1 MGKLKLVWQVRVAV
15 LASESRVCAS
25 VLRVPVAEGCL
36 DDLGEM
42 GEWACWATDPGVPV
56 LF

>member
-15 LASESRVCAS
+15 LVSESRVRAS

-36 DDLGEM
+36 DDLGEL
-42 GEWACWATDPGVPV
+42 GEWACRATDPGVPV

>member
-15 LASESRVCAS
+15 LASESRVRAS
-25 VLRVPVAEGCL
+25 VLQVPVAEGHL
-36 DDLGEM
+36 DDLGEL